1 MSKIKIN
8 EIESLSNNGDL
19 DITPNGTG
27 VFEVAGDGND
37 GTLQLNSASQINNVK
52 IKSPNDTAGQ
62 SYTMI
67 LPENNLTA
75 DKFLQVGTVTG
86 SGATAVGQLQQAT
99 ITPQDGTQLN
109 AANLSSGSIDP
120 NRVGDLPASSGF
132 ALKLISKSTVTQ
144 DDTISSITFDGLEDD
159 SLYRIVFKSFIIKH
173 TTSKAYTD
181 SHTSG
186 NVQQYPAF
194 FFIDGNGE
202 TYKYRMQANEYGGS
216 SGYGYMNSRSNQSS
230 NGIIP
235 YYYFPTSSR
244 RQTETFGGW
253 MNLSTKSGYGYA
265 HVQAYALTTQMKMF
279 ISPEYTDTNNR
290 IHGVGFVPT
299 SYGFYFFGAGSEIL
313 LYKYI
318 ES

>member
-8 EIESLSNNGDL
+8 EIEALSNNGDL

-37 GTLQLNSASQINNVK
+37 GTLQLNSASQTKSVK
-52 IKSPNDTAGQ
+52 IKSPNDSAGQ
-62 SYTMI
+62 SYSLI

-99 ITPQDGTQLN
+99 ITPQDGTQLD

-132 ALKLISKSTVTQ
+132 GLKLISKASVTQ
-144 DDTISSITFDGLEDD
+144 DDTTSSIIFDGLEDD
-159 SLYRIVFKSFIIKH
+159 SLYRIVLKNFIIKH
-173 TTSKAYTD
+173 TTSKPYTD
-181 SHTSG
+181 SHSSG
-186 NVQQYPAF
+186 NVSQYPGF
-194 FFIDGNGE
+194 FFTDGNNQ
-202 TYKYRMQANEYGGS
+202 TYRYRMTANEFGGA

-235 YYYFPTSSR
+235 YYYFPTGTA
-244 RQTETFGGW
+244 RQEETLGGW
-253 MNLSTKSGYGYA
+253 INLSTKSGYGYA
-265 HVQAYALTTQMKMF
+265 HVNAYAAQNEMKMF
-279 ISPEYTDTNNR
+279 ISFNYADTNNR
-290 IHGVGFVPT
+290 IHSIGFVPT
-299 SYGFYFFGAGSEIL
+299 SYGFYFFGAGTELL

>member
-8 EIESLSNNGDL
+8 EIEALSNNGDL

-52 IKSPNDTAGQ
+52 IKSPNDSAGQ
-62 SYTMI
+62 SYSLI

-99 ITPQDGTQLN
+99 ITPQDGTQLD

-120 NRVGDLPASSGF
+120 NRVGDLPSSSGF
-132 ALKLISKSTVTQ
+132 ALKLINKTTVTQ
-144 DDTISSITFDGLEDD
+144 DDTISSISFDGLEDD
-159 SLYRIVFKSFIIKH
+159 SLYRIVLKNFIIKH

-186 NVQQYPAF
+186 NVNQYPAF
-194 FFIDGNGE
+194 FFIDGNNQ
-202 TYKYRMQANEYGGS
+202 TYKYRMVANEYGGS
-216 SGYGYMNSRSNQSS
+216 SGYGYMNSRTGQSYD
-230 NGIIP
+230 GILP
-235 YYYFPTSSR
+235 YYYFPTSTR
-244 RQTETFGGW
+244 RQEETLGGW
-253 MNLSTKSGYGYA
+253 INLSTKSGYGYA
-265 HVQAYALTTQMKMF
+265 HVQAYASISEMKMF
-279 ISPEYTDTNNR
+279 ISFDYTDTNNR
-290 IHGVGFVPT
+290 IHGIGFVPT
-299 SYGFYFFGAGSEIL
+299 NFGFYFFGAGSEIL

>member
-8 EIESLSNNGDL
+8 EIEALSNNGDL

-27 VFEVAGDGND
+27 VFEVSGDGND
-37 GTLQLNSASQINNVK
+37 GTLQLNSASQTNSVK
-52 IKSPNDTAGQ
+52 IKSPNDAAGQ
-62 SYTMI
+62 SYSLV

-99 ITPQDGTQLN
+99 ITPQDGTQLD
-109 AANLSSGSIDP
+109 AANLSSGSVNP

-132 ALKLISKSTVTQ
+132 ALKLISKQTVTQ
-144 DDTISSITFDGLEDD
+144 DDTISSISFTGLEDD
-159 SLYRIVFKSFIIKH
+159 SLYRIVLKNFIIKH
-173 TTSKAYTD
+173 TISKPYTD

-186 NVQQYPAF
+186 NVSQYPGF
-194 FFIDGNGE
+194 FFLDSNGDS
-202 TYKYRMQANEYGGS
+202 YRSRMHANEFGGS
-216 SGYGYMNSRSNQSS
+216 GGYGYMNSRSSQSFS
-230 NGIIP
+230 GILP
-235 YYYFPTSSR
+235 YYYFPTGTQR
-244 RQTETFGGW
+244 EVATLGGW
-253 MNLSTKSGYGYA
+253 MNLSTKSGYGFA
-265 HVQAYALTTQMKMF
+265 HVDAYSGVNMMKMF
-279 ISPEYTDTNNR
+279 ISFHYADTNNR

-299 SYGFYFFGAGSEIL
+299 SYGYYFFGAGTELL